1 MGDAAWFAIVALVL
15 SLGSIGGW
23 ITAVRRRRRLR
34 VADDPE
40 IQKREAARQAIE
52 KMAKDRRG
60 KKGTIRGQGGG
71 GDDRTAQ
78 DAGYGTDFG
87 GGI

>member
-1 MGDAAWFAIVALVL
+1 MSDSVLLGLAVVLLADALIGVWLIV
-15 SLGSIGGW
+15 SRK
-23 ITAVRRRRRLR
+23 RRVR

-40 IQKREAARQAIE
+40 ARKREAARRAIE
-52 KMAKDRRG
+52 KMSKESRG
-60 KKGTIRGQGGG
+60 RKGTIRGEGGG